1 VQEAIFFQFAVKA
14 YDPDR
19 PNDNTAVSYIILAGS
34 LPPGVQCLK
43 NGLIEGIPKAIV
55 SLQGVPLNV
64 AQDTDFRFAVR
75 AYTSRIVDGV
85 EVFDRI
91 ADRTFELTVSGQD
104 DPEFITPAGNVG
116 TFYDGTAASIQ
127 IEFTDEDP
135 GDIITITRLNGELP
149 PGLTLNRRTGLI
161 SGVIQPLTGVP
172 GSAQAGWMNEQ
183 WDEYP
188 WDFTTRS
195 ASKNYQF
202 VLELSD
208 GKSTATRQFEIYVYS
223 KDSMSADTTD
233 FTADNT
239 FITADVVPTRTPVLL
254 TPTGFLGTF
263 KADNYFAFKFNSIDW
278 DGDAVEYVTSNLGLP
293 PGLELDPYTGWL
305 YGYIPDQG
313 ATEFTY
319 RFSIEVRKRER
330 PTIISNPYNFTITIT
345 GDINTEIIWVSPQF
359 LGTMDNG
366 GISYFSVEAV
376 NTGGRPLQYRIES
389 GSASKLPQGLTLQ
402 PSGNIVG
409 RASFNTFSLDGGSTT
424 FDEDLRTRLDPR
436 PTTFDLSFT
445 FRVNAFSPQTQ
456 QQGFQIS
463 SYIIGNGGS
472 GFTSDPTVTVS
483 APPDVEG
490 AIQAVPG
497 AVIIR
502 SGVIVEIG
510 IGNPGRG
517 YISPPTVTITGGGG
531 TGAVV
536 TAAIRESTLVNAV
549 SVFRDFT
556 ILINRE
562 YNKPYEALY
571 VKCMPPKNDRD
582 IINSLVQN
590 QDVIPQN
597 ILYRSDDPN
606 FGVAQNVI
614 YQHAFGLTAASYAEY
629 VSSLSI
635 NHYWKNLTLGPIKT
649 AQAVDTATGR
659 VIYEVVYSEIIDDQ
673 VNKLG
678 QSVSKE
684 KTLPYPVTLD
694 DSTVITTVYPN
705 SLINMRDQVIDV
717 VGQTS
722 SILPL
727 WMTSKQTNGQVL
739 GFTPAWTIA
748 YVKPGESERVAY
760 NIRTRFGS
768 QINVIDFKVDRY
780 ILDKSQT
787 YNWDTQIDKWIPY
800 PPIVTTFDDGF
811 VYGVVLNNGGS
822 GYAVN
827 DVMSISGTLIGG
839 VNTVNDALLTV
850 IATGAYDT
858 IEISDSRGDSTI
870 GQYEVNDFVT
880 SIASNE
886 NWNPYTSYSAG
897 IIVTI
902 GGQPEYYQSIQNV
915 PAGTPE
921 DFIDYTDAAYW
932 RLYTFVPTLGIVTA
946 VSPLG
951 DTVTILRN
959 NNIPFSR
966 ILRKTTTLTI
976 DGQAVT
982 VFDDA
987 LCSSVDTVSGIVTG
1001 VSVTGTANS
1010 NAKGNSYS
1018 NLTSTNV
1025 IGNGVGAIF
1034 TIIAPTTTIFDGRG
1048 TTFTAPAD
1056 RWNPL
1061 ETFNKYLVFPRT
1073 NILG

>member
-1 VQEAIFFQFAVKA
+1 MAQPIWITPPQNLGTVQEGIFFQFAVKA

-64 AQDTDFRFAVR
+64 AQDTDFRFVVR
-75 AYTSRIVDGV
+75 AYTSRIVNGV

-91 ADRTFELTVSGQD
+91 ADRTFALTVSGQD
-104 DPEFITPAGNVG
+104 APEFITPAGNVG
-116 TFYDGTAASIQ
+116 TFYDGTAASVQ

-135 GDIITITRLNGELP
+135 GEVVVITKLSGELP
-149 PGLTLNRRTGLI
+149 PGLTLDRHTGLI

-172 GSAQAGWMNEQ
+172 GSAEPGWISTQ

-188 WDFTTRS
+188 WDFTRRS

-202 VLELSD
+202 TLELSD
-208 GKSTATRQFEIYVYS
+208 NKSTAVRQFEIYVYS

-239 FITADVVPTRTPVLL
+239 FITADVVPTRTPVLT

-263 KADNYFAFKFNSIDW
+263 KADNYFAFKFNAIDW
-278 DGDAVEYVTSNLGLP
+278 DGDAVEYVASATGLP
-293 PGLELDPYTGWL
+293 PGLELDPFTGWL

-319 RFSIEVRKRER
+319 RFDIQVRKRER
-330 PTIISNPYNFTITIT
+330 PAIISNPYSFSTTIT

-359 LGTMDNG
+359 LGTMFNG
-366 GISYFSVEAV
+366 ATSYFSVEAI
-376 NTGGRPLQYRIES
+376 NTGGRPLQYRIAS

-409 RASFNTFSLDGGSTT
+409 RASFNTFALDGGSTT
-424 FDEDLRTRLDPR
+424 FDRDLRTRLDPR
-436 PTTFDLSFT
+436 ETTFDLSFT
-445 FRVNAFSPQTQ
+445 FTVNAFAPQTQ

-463 SYIIGNGGS
+463 SYIIENGGS
-472 GFTSDPTVTVS
+472 GYTQEPTVTVS
-483 APPDVEG
+483 APGG
-490 AIQAVPG
+490 AGPGIQAVPG
-497 AVIIR
+497 SVIIR

-517 YISPPTVTITGGGG
+517 YTSPPTVTITGGGG
-531 TGAVV
+531 SGAVV

-556 ILINRE
+556 ILVQRVFD
-562 YNKPYEALY
+562 KPYESLY
-571 VKCMPPKNDRD
+571 IKCMPPKNDRD

-590 QDVIPQN
+590 QDIIPQN

-606 FGVAQNVI
+606 FGVATDVT
-614 YQHAFGLTAASYAEY
+614 YSHAFGLTAANYVEY
-629 VSSLSI
+629 VNSLSI

-649 AQAVDTATGR
+649 AQAVDLVTGQ

-684 KTLPYPVTLD
+684 KTLPYPVTLN

-727 WMTSKQTNGQVL
+727 WMTSKQANGQVL
-739 GFTPAWTIA
+739 GFVPAWVIA
-748 YVKPGESERVAY
+748 YVKPGESQRVSY
-760 NIRTRFGS
+760 NIQTRFETK
-768 QINVIDFKVDRY
+768 INAIDFKVDRY

-800 PPIVTTFDDGF
+800 PPVVTTFDLQAHYQLIDDSSF
-811 VYGVVLNNGGS
+811 VGGT
-822 GYAVN
+822 GYAVG
-827 DVMSISGTLIGG
+827 DRIRILGSQLGG
-839 VNTVNDALLTV
+839 QDTVNNVTITVNTVSGAGAIESVFYQGIAPDLT
-850 IATGAYDT
+850 
-858 IEISDSRGDSTI
+858 
-870 GQYEVNDFVT
+870 
-880 SIASNE
+880 
-886 NWNPYTSYSAG
+886 
-897 IIVTI
+897 
-902 GGQPEYYQSIQNV
+902 
-915 PAGTPE
+915 
-921 DFIDYTDAAYW
+921 
-932 RLYTFVPTLGIVTA
+932 
-946 VSPLG
+946 
-951 DTVTILRN
+951 
-959 NNIPFSR
+959 
-966 ILRKTTTLTI
+966 
-976 DGQAVT
+976 
-982 VFDDA
+982 
-987 LCSSVDTVSGIVTG
+987 
-1001 VSVTGTANS
+1001 
-1010 NAKGNSYS
+1010 
-1018 NLTSTNV
+1018 
-1025 IGNGVGAIF
+1025 VGAIYTNITGTNIVGTGSGAIWNF
-1034 TIIAPTTTIFDGRG
+1034 EVVGNDETIFDGNG
-1048 TTFTAPAD
+1048 TTFTAPSD